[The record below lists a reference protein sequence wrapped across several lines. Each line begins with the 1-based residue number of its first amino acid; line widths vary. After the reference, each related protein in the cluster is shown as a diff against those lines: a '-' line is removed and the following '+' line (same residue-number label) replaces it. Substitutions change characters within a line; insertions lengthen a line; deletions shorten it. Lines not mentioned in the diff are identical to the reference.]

1 VTRLLRRR
9 SWFALLV
16 AVALGAVY
24 AAASQLGH
32 QAAAA
37 ALPGRPGHAAV
48 ESAAFG
54 CPAPGSTGGTSGGL
68 AILANPGKAPQGSA
82 VVTRVDGS
90 VGKPIRTVSKDGLQ
104 NVAKVSTAPAVKGN
118 QKLQAGAGAV
128 PTSVVRG
135 GVLVQATG
143 SMAQGLEVEQT
154 GPSGLATAPCSEP
167 GTNFWFVGPGVSS
180 AGNIELYLLNPA
192 GQPAD
197 AQVTALTDAGPV
209 LGSPD
214 TGIVVPPHT

>member
-1 VTRLLRRR
+1 MTRLLRRR

-37 ALPGRPGHAAV
+37 ALPGKPGHAAV

-54 CPAPGSTGGTSGGL
+54 CPAPGSTGATSGGL

-90 VGKPIRTVSKDGLQ
+90 AAGQADQDGQQGRLAERRQ
-104 NVAKVSTAPAVKGN
+104 GQHGACREGQPEAA
-118 QKLQAGAGAV
+118 AGAADV

-154 GPSGLATAPCSEP
+154 GLSGLVTAPCSEP

-180 AGNIELYLLNPA
+180 AGNIELYLLNLA
-192 GQPAD
+192 GQARRRSGDRAD
-197 AQVTALTDAGPV
+197 RRRARARQP
-209 LGSPD
+209 
-214 TGIVVPPHT
+214 